1 MERWNRLTEA
11 RRQSGLSQQE
21 VVEAM
26 DVSRQAVSRW
36 ETGAA
41 APSTENLIELARLYG
56 VTLDALVNGP
66 APAAD
71 AAAGEA
77 PRRKLQRGW
86 MTAAALALILAA
98 VIAAWALHDGGE
110 RDNEIGI
117 IDAEDMEE
125 EVIPNFDD
133 IDTESWREWNEEN
146 H

>member
-11 RRQSGLSQQE
+11 RRQSGLSQKE
-21 VVEAM
+21 VAEVL

-41 APSTENLIELARLYG
+41 APSTENLVGLARLYG
-56 VTLDALVNGP
+56 VALDALVNGP

-110 RDNEIGI
+110 RDSEII
-117 IDAEDMEE
+117 KEEDMQE
-125 EVIPNFDD
+125 EVID
-133 IDTESWREWNEEN
+133 IGSMDALPWEEE
-146 H
+146 

>member
-1 MERWNRLTEA
+1 MGAQIVGKWNSLAEA

-21 VVEAM
+21 VAEALV
-26 DVSRQAVSRW
+26 VSRQAVSRW

-41 APSTENLIELARLYG
+41 APSTENLVGLARLYG
-56 VTLDALVNGP
+56 VALDALVNGP

-71 AAAGEA
+71 ATAGEA

-110 RDNEIGI
+110 RENEIVK
-117 IDAEDMEE
+117 EENMQE
-125 EVIPNFDD
+125 EVITDF
-133 IDTESWREWNEEN
+133 ESIQTLPWEEE
-146 H
+146 